1 MKKQFASLAA
11 MMAAMIYRDTR
22 PVPPKDTTYRP
33 KSETGGRYNLPKWDV
48 EGNII
53 FARNEKEA
61 AKRARKRGLV
71 NGEITI
77 KRIG

>member
-1 MKKQFASLAA
+1 MKKSPTFFA
-11 MMAAMIYRDTR
+11 MMAAMLASDNRHAL
-22 PVPPKDTTYRP
+22 PKDTTYRP
-33 KSETGGRYNLPKWDV
+33 AGEITGRYNLPKWDV
-48 EGNII
+48 NGHTI
-53 FARNEKEA
+53 FARNEAEA